1 MTAYAHTATDAQ
13 GKPISDT
20 SKWQLLRQHLEKVA
34 HLARDFARPLG
45 MEAEAELAGL
55 LHDLG
60 KYAKRFQQR
69 LRDPSIHG
77 INHWAAGAKY
87 ACDLKAQAV
96 AFAIEGHHTGL
107 PAPHELK
114 QMLHWWRDGQLLKE
128 KTGCTETLDELG
140 ALYGADGL
148 AIPMISPPEKKDF
161 FAVALRIRF
170 LFSCLVDAD
179 FLDTEQHFNPDQA
192 QTRQEIDLQAPEALS
207 LLRKHLEDLAQNS
220 SGAPVSQLRQRL
232 LADCLAA
239 AEKDESLFTLTAPTG
254 SGKTLASLAFALRHI
269 ETHNALLSANDPHR
283 LRRIIVVIPYT
294 SIIEQTARIY
304 REIFAPSLG
313 SDYVLEHHSS
323 VSPSAQQEGA
333 EQDAEDA
340 RLRRARLATENWAA
354 PIVVT
359 TSVQFFESLFDRKPS
374 ACRKLH
380 NIARSVILFDEVQT
394 LPSALVPSLLSA
406 VKLLTQEPYG
416 ASAIFMTATQP
427 AFATAEKALR
437 PEGWRPT
444 EISSNPQA
452 MAETLRRTNILLPRQ
467 NEEISWPDLTTKI
480 IQQPQALCVV
490 NTTKDARE
498 LFKLVR
504 DARGESAAHLTSRM
518 CPAHRQ
524 KKLKLI
530 RERLGHQQ
538 PIHLISTQLI
548 EAGVDVDFPIAF
560 RAFGPLDS
568 IIQTAGRCNREG
580 RHPEPCPVTVFRPV
594 DGGMPRGAYKVATA
608 KTEEFLNRNPHA
620 KLHDPELYSEYFKE
634 LYGLVGPQ
642 ASDDDPVFKASS
654 QLDFPKAHEECCL
667 VGENSRPVLVKWSRG
682 EELIRKLECEHHLTA
697 DECREAQRYSVNL
710 YEGEFQKALAQGHVY
725 QPAEKWD
732 FFVWNS
738 HYDDDLGACSPEQFI
753 L

>member
-1 MTAYAHTATDAQ
+1 
-13 GKPISDT
+13 
-20 SKWQLLRQHLEKVA
+20 
-34 HLARDFARPLG
+34 
-45 MEAEAELAGL
+45 METEAELAGL

-60 KYAKRFQQR
+60 KYAARFQQR

-107 PAPHELK
+107 PAPHDLK
-114 QMLHWWRDGQLLKE
+114 QMLHWWKDAELLRE
-128 KTGCTETLDELG
+128 KTGCTETLDELN
-140 ALYGADGL
+140 ARYGADGL
-148 AIPMISPPEKKDF
+148 AVPTIQPPGEKDF
-161 FAVALRIRF
+161 FAVALRIRI

-192 QTRQEIDLQAPEALS
+192 LVRHEIDLQAPEALS
-207 LLRKHLEDLAQNS
+207 RLRTYLGGLAEKS
-220 SGAPVSQLRQRL
+220 SDGAVSQLRQRL
-232 LADCLAA
+232 LADCFAG

-269 ETHNALLSANDPHR
+269 EKHNALLSANDPHR

-304 REIFAPSLG
+304 REIFETCFGL
-313 SDYVLEHHSS
+313 DYVLEHHSS
-323 VSPSAQQEGA
+323 ISPRMNHEGIDK
-333 EQDAEDA
+333 DAEDA
-340 RLRRARLATENWAA
+340 RLRRARLTTENWAS

-359 TSVQFFESLFDRKPS
+359 TSVQFFESLFAFRPS

-406 VKLLTQEPYG
+406 VKRLTQEPYG
-416 ASAIFMTATQP
+416 TTVVFMTATQP
-427 AFATAEKALR
+427 AFAAAEKALR
-437 PEGWRPT
+437 PEGWQPM
-444 EISSNPQA
+444 EISSDPHA
-452 MAETLRRTNILLPRQ
+452 MAETLRRTRILLPGQ
-467 NEEISWPDLTTKI
+467 NEEISWLDLTTKI
-480 IQQPQALCVV
+480 IQTSQALCVV

-498 LFKLVR
+498 LFRLVR
-504 DARGESAAHLTSRM
+504 DARSESAAHLSSRM

-524 KKLKLI
+524 KTLKLI
-530 RERLGHQQ
+530 RERLHNKQSV
-538 PIHLISTQLI
+538 HLISTQLI
-548 EAGVDVDFPIAF
+548 EAGVDVDFPVAF

-580 RHPEPCPVTVFRPV
+580 RHPEPCPVTVFRPM
-594 DGGMPRGAYKVATA
+594 DGGLPRGAYKVATA
-608 KTEEFLNRNPHA
+608 KTEEFLHRNDAA
-620 KLHDPELYSEYFKE
+620 KLHDPEFYSEYFKE
-634 LYGLVGPQ
+634 LYGLLGPQ

-654 QLDFPKAHEECCL
+654 QLDFPTASEECCL
-667 VGENSRPVLVKWSRG
+667 AGENTRPVLVKWDRG
-682 EELIRKLECEHHLTA
+682 KELIEKLEREHHLTA
-697 DECREAQRYSVNL
+697 AECREAQRYSVNL

-725 QPAEKWD
+725 QALEKWD

-738 HYDDDLGACSPEQFI
+738 HYDDDLGGCSPEQFI